1 MLDILL
7 VEDDRDLAATV
18 MQYLELED
26 FRCDHA
32 DNGVTAL
39 QLCQQN
45 SYDALLLDLNLPRM
59 DGLSVCQQLR
69 EEGNDVPILM
79 LTARDQLTDK
89 LEGFRAGTDDF
100 LVKPFELQ
108 ELVVR
113 LLALTRRRSGQVRL
127 LQCSDLRMDLT
138 AHEVTRAGTPLKVS
152 PVGWKL
158 LEHLLR
164 ATPNAVPRQK
174 LEQAIWGDDLPDS
187 NALKVHMHHLRR
199 AIDGGF
205 EVPLLHTVPGYGF
218 QIREPAA

>member
-18 MQYLELED
+18 MEYLELEG

-39 QLCQQN
+39 KFGQDN
-45 SYDALLLDLNLPRM
+45 DYDAMLLDLNLPRL

-69 EEGNDVPILM
+69 ADGNDVPILM
-79 LTARDQLTDK
+79 LTARDQLKDK

-113 LLALTRRRSGQVRL
+113 LLALTRRRSGQVKM
-127 LQCSDLRMDLT
+127 LQCADLRMDLT
-138 AHEVTRAGTPLKVS
+138 AHEVTRAGVTLKVS
-152 PVGWKL
+152 PIGWKL
-158 LEHLLR
+158 LEALLR
-164 ATPNAVPRQK
+164 ASPSALPRQK
-174 LEQAIWGDDLPDS
+174 LEQAVWGEDAPDS
-187 NALKVHMHHLRR
+187 NALKVHMHHLRKSL
-199 AIDGGF
+199 DGNADQ
-205 EVPLLHTVPGYGF
+205 PLLHTVAGYGF
-218 QIREPAA
+218 VIREPAP

>member
-18 MQYLELED
+18 MQYLEIEG

-32 DNGVTAL
+32 DNGVAAVEL
-39 QLCQQN
+39 SQRHA
-45 SYDALLLDLNLPRM
+45 YDAMLLDLNLPRL

-69 EEGNDVPILM
+69 NEGNDVPILM
-79 LTARDQLTDK
+79 LTARDQLKDK

-113 LLALTRRRSGQVRL
+113 LLALTRRRSGQVRVL
-127 LQCSDLRMDLT
+127 HCADLKMDLT
-138 AHEVTRAGTPLKVS
+138 SHEVTRAGALLKVS

-164 ATPNAVPRQK
+164 ASPSAVPRQK
-174 LEQAIWGDDLPDS
+174 LEQAVWGDDMPDS

-199 AIDGGF
+199 AIDAGF
-205 EVPLLHTVPGYGF
+205 EPPLLHTVAGYGF
-218 QIREPAA
+218 VIREPAA